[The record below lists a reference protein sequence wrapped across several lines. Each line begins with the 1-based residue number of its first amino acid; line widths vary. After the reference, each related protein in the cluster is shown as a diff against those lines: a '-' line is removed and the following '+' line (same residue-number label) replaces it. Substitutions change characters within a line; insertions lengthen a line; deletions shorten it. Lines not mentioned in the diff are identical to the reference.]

1 MSKEPKYIIE
11 KYCDEYN
18 TLCQAIEINLYLD
31 EQSDG
36 LHSRYLRSIIN
47 PNLTI
52 LYERLWMDKDG
63 KIIKR
68 WKLNA
73 NNELVEEK

>member
-18 TLCQAIEINLYLD
+18 TLCQAIEINVYLD

-36 LHSRYLRSIIN
+36 QHSRYLRSTIN

-63 KIIKR
+63 KMSINVPR
-68 WKLNA
+68 S
-73 NNELVEEK
+73 

>member
-11 KYCDEYN
+11 KYCDEYK
-18 TLCQAIEINLYLD
+18 TLYQAIEINLYLD

-36 LHSRYLRSIIN
+36 QHSRYLRSTIN
-47 PNLTI
+47 PNLPI
-52 LYERLWMDKDG
+52 LYERLLLDIDG

-68 WKLNA
+68 WKLDA
-73 NNELVEEK
+73 NNELVEEN